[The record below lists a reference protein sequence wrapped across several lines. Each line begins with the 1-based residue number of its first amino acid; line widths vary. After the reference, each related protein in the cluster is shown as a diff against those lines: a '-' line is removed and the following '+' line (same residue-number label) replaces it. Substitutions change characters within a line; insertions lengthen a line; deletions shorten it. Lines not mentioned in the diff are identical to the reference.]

1 MEHGGEPGSQQ
12 AVVEE
17 YEALLSRTRLMLDS
31 ARDANWPALIDQE
44 STYIRQ
50 VEQLKKL
57 EADRHLD
64 DEYREYKAKML
75 EKILANDLEIRER
88 LVERREELGKL
99 IGTSQR
105 KRNLHHAYGVGDRGP
120 TPPSELHF
128 IKRAP

>member
-31 ARDANWPALIDQE
+31 ARDANWSALIDQE
-44 STYIRQ
+44 STYIKH
-50 VEQLKKL
+50 VDQLKKL
-57 EADRHLD
+57 EAGRFLD
-64 DEYREYKAKML
+64 DEHRERKAKLL
-75 EKILANDLEIRER
+75 EGILENDLEIRER

-105 KRNLHHAYGVGDRGP
+105 QRNLRHAYGVGGGGQ
-120 TPPSELHF
+120 TPPSDPHF